1 MIRTR
6 GSHVFSLCLYSLVLG
21 SILLFF
27 IEHVFKYSPW
37 QKSHNHT
44 QQPQNVSH
52 NTTIEKALV
61 VVSETQKEYRWMNK
75 VDPTWTKYIYL
86 VTEDSLNPSSNTTL
100 SVPVNKGNEAMR
112 YLSFIIDRYDNLPS
126 IIAFRH
132 GHDKSW
138 HQHLDAAT
146 EVNHLNLTTIRER
159 GYQNFRC
166 TLFDGVHKHDCPYDQ
181 KDHLLHDGKPYWEG
195 VDPVTRDTFADIWD
209 AWFGGPRP
217 EYLMSA
223 CCAQFIV
230 TRESVLRRS
239 RDKYMEYRQFLID
252 TELHDYHAGRIFEK
266 TWHVVFGMPPV
277 SCETEEECMCDVY
290 TAPLGCGQGSD
301 SS

>member
-1 MIRTR
+1 MVGTR
-6 GSHVFSLCLYSLVLG
+6 KSYSLYILLLVP
-21 SILLFF
+21 ILLFF
-27 IEHVFKYSPW
+27 IIVHVFQYSPW
-37 QKSHNHT
+37 KQPHNVT
-44 QQPQNVSH
+44 QLPQNVLH

-61 VVSETQKEYRWMNK
+61 VVTETLKDCLWMDN

-86 VTEDSLNPSSNTTL
+86 VTEDSLNPPSSDITL

-112 YLSFIIDRYDNLPS
+112 YLSFIIDHYRNLPS

-138 HQHLDAAT
+138 HQQLHSAA
-146 EVNHLNLTTIRER
+146 EVNHLNLTTMRER

-166 TLFDGVHKHDCPYDQ
+166 TLNDGVYTHDCPDDQ
-181 KDHLLHDGKPYWEG
+181 KDHLLHNGKPYWEG
-195 VDPVTRDTFADIWD
+195 VDSETKDTYADIWD

-223 CCAQFIV
+223 CCAQFVV
-230 TRESVLRRS
+230 TRESVLKRS
-239 RDKYMEYRQFLID
+239 REKYMEYRQFLID
-252 TELHDYHAGRIFEK
+252 TDLHDYHAGRIFEK

-277 SCETEEECMCDVY
+277 SCETEEECMCEVY
-290 TAPLGCGQGSD
+290 TAPLGCGQGSV
-301 SS
+301 